1 MAEPRMLGD
10 RYEIEEKL
18 GRGGM
23 ATVYRGRDRVLGRP
37 VAVKV
42 LAQKYADDEK
52 FVTRFRREAQASA
65 RLNHENIVS
74 VFDTGD
80 TDGQHYIVMELVEG
94 ETLADLLKR
103 EGKLSP
109 ERAARI
115 ASLVARAL
123 HAAHGEGIVHR
134 DVKPGNVM
142 LTPAGEVKV
151 MDFGIARAATD
162 ETLTQTGMVLGTASY
177 LSPEQSRG
185 DSVDHR
191 SDLYALGCVIYEML
205 TGEPPFTGGSPL
217 SVAYKHVNDAPQPVS
232 QVNPSVPP
240 GLEAVVMRALE
251 KDPDA
256 RFPSADSMRQAMTD
270 AVAEKTTEPLGGDTA
285 VLPTPTEPLP
295 RAPAG
300 VDRRAWILVGL
311 LAAVL
316 VAATIVAL
324 ALTGDEGRRP
334 EGQTSPTEQPPPPEP
349 PPAVAPSV
357 EGELLELQEGVNVA
371 VQAGLVS
378 SEAGSKIVEEA
389 GKAVEEYFKGK
400 FPDAMKHLGEAE
412 ATVYAEGAVASED
425 QAASLVAAIGELRAA
440 MQANP
445 FPVPIEETPPPEGDG
460 DGDD

>member
-1 MAEPRMLGD
+1 MAKKRMLGD

-18 GRGGM
+18 GHGGM

-37 VAVKV
+37 VAVKM
-42 LAQKYADDEK
+42 LAQRYAGDEK

-103 EGKLSP
+103 EGQLSP
-109 ERAARI
+109 ELAARI
-115 ASLVARAL
+115 AGRVARAL

-185 DSVDHR
+185 DPVDHR
-191 SDLYALGCVIYEML
+191 SDVYALGCVIYEML
-205 TGEPPFTGGSPL
+205 TGQPPFTGGSPL
-217 SVAYKHVNDAPQPVS
+217 SVAYKHVNDAPEPVS
-232 QVNPSVPP
+232 RVNPSVPP
-240 GLEAVVMRALE
+240 DLEAAVMRALE

-256 RFPSADSMRQAMTD
+256 RFPSADSMRQAVTG

-285 VLPTPTEPLP
+285 VLPTPTEPV
-295 RAPAG
+295 APER
-300 VDRRAWILVGL
+300 VDRRAWILVAVV
-311 LAAVL
+311 AAVL
-316 VAATIVAL
+316 IAATIAAL
-324 ALTGDEGRRP
+324 ALTGDGGRGRQQEGEP
-334 EGQTSPTEQPPPPEP
+334 PPTEQPSPAEP
-349 PPAVAPSV
+349 QSV
-357 EGELLELQEGVNVA
+357 DGALIALQEEVEVA
-371 VQAGLVS
+371 TGAGLLLGDV
-378 SEAGSKIVEEA
+378 GVKVVEEA
-389 GKAVEEYFKGK
+389 GKATEEYYKGK
-400 FPDAMKHLGEAE
+400 FEDALKHLGEAE
-412 ATVYAEGAVASED
+412 AAVYAGLAEGEVLSED
-425 QAASLVAAIGELRAA
+425 QAASLVAAIGELRTA
-440 MQANP
+440 MQVDP
-445 FPVPIEETPPPEGDG
+445 FIVPTETTPPPVEGDG
-460 DGDD
+460 DDD